1 MAFRSGM
8 RCLRDIPVVGIA
20 RLTRPMVVL
29 LGRNGAAK
37 GFTLIEVMVT
47 LFISSV
53 GLLGLAGLQLHALQ
67 YAHSSYQRTLVNIQ
81 ALDMA
86 ERMWTHLAEPLAELE
101 EWRNLNQPSLPE
113 WNGVVT
119 IVPGQPSDYLITISW
134 MNHRFNDS
142 QAFSFSY
149 RLRLPKLD

>member
-1 MAFRSGM
+1 M
-8 RCLRDIPVVGIA
+8 IA
-20 RLTRPMVVL
+20 LP
-29 LGRNGAAK
+29 GKNSAAK
-37 GFTLIEVMVT
+37 DFTLIEVMVA
-47 LFISSV
+47 LLVLSV

-67 YAHSSYQRTLVNIQ
+67 YTHSSYQRTLVNIQ

-101 EWRNLNQPSLPE
+101 EWRKLNKTSLTE

-119 IVPGQPSDYLITISW
+119 MVPDQPGDYLITISW
-134 MNHRFNDS
+134 LDHRFNKS
-142 QAFSFSY
+142 QLFTFSY